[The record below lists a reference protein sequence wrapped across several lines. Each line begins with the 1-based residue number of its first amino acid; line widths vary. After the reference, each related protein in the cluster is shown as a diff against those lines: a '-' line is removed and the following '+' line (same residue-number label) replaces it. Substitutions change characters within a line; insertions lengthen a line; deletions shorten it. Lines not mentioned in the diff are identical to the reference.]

1 VFVPMHRRRL
11 TESGQKPCPPA
22 PSVRAA
28 GVLAAVGAVVATGLF
43 KSLFDAR
50 SADTGSWIVLGVVI
64 AVAAV
69 GGGLALARAIGR
81 QGKV

>member
-1 VFVPMHRRRL
+1 MHRRRL

-22 PSVRAA
+22 RAA
-28 GVLAAVGAVVATGLF
+28 RATGVLAAVGAVLATGLF

-50 SADTGSWIVLGVVI
+50 GVDAGSWIVVGVVI